1 MTDINFNLLSC
12 PVCGKHLTKNES
24 NSLVC
29 EGLFGEEKK
38 NSKKHC
44 FDIAKSGY
52 VNLICGKSSGG
63 DSKEC
68 VKSRTDFLEL
78 GYYKKISDT
87 LILLA
92 QKYAKEG
99 VTLDAG
105 CGEGYYSNAYAKET
119 GNQIFGID
127 ISKPAVEHSAKSAR
141 AKGIR
146 NAFFAVAGIFAL
158 PFLDNS
164 FDVIINLFAPC
175 AESEFKRVL
184 KDNGVLIVA
193 SAGVNHLFELKEAIY
208 DIPNKNE
215 ARADFPSDM
224 ELVEKNTVKYSI
236 DLKSQEEIQNLFA
249 MTPYYYRTSL
259 EDKDKLSRLTSLT
272 TTVEVDFSVYRKNG

>member
-12 PVCGKHLTKNES
+12 PVCKKPLSKTEA

-29 EGLFGEEKK
+29 EGVFDAEKK
-38 NSKKHC
+38 GLKKHC

-68 VKSRTDFLEL
+68 VKCRTDFLEL
-78 GYYKKISDT
+78 GYYKKISNT
-87 LILLA
+87 INLLA

-119 GNQIFGID
+119 GNHLFGID
-127 ISKPAVEHSAKSAR
+127 ISKPAVEHSAKNAK
-141 AKGIR
+141 AKGLR

-164 FDVIINLFAPC
+164 FDLIINIFAPC
-175 AESEFKRVL
+175 AELEFKRVL
-184 KDNGVLIVA
+184 KDNGILIIA

-224 ELVEKNTVKYSI
+224 ELVEKTTVSYSI